1 MSTAAAT
8 TALRARITQGF
19 ELLRR
24 GRSDLARRLADELVA
39 AHPGHPDVLF
49 LQCEARLETGDPHGA
64 LQAVE
69 IAALAAPGAP
79 ALRLKQ
85 ADILLVLRRRSEA
98 RKVAAALAA
107 EPGADARTHWLV
119 GRVFARSDDPRG
131 AIPHF
136 EAALRAGIR
145 HPGLR
150 YDLAAAQFYSGDFE
164 AAETH
169 LDTALAQSPQAG
181 PAHYLRATL
190 RRQTKERNHVESL
203 RRVLADG
210 IADPAARAA
219 AHYALAKEL
228 EDLGDAADSFAHLRQ
243 GASTWRTTLNHDVA
257 GECAAM
263 DRIAA
268 VYGAD
273 AMRALSPGL
282 PGAGPI
288 FVVGMPRT
296 GTTLVERML
305 GRHPAVS
312 SAGELQDFGDLLGV
326 AARQRL
332 AAGAGSDVA
341 EASLSLDF
349 AALGRDYLA
358 GARDAAGGSAY
369 FIDKMPINFMYLGP
383 ILQALPDARIVHLV
397 RDPMDTCY
405 AVYKTLFHQAYPFS
419 YDLQEL
425 ADSYL
430 AYRRLMRHWH
440 AVLPGR
446 ILDVRYE
453 DLVTDTQ
460 VQARRL
466 LAGCGLDWQ
475 EGVIAPDA
483 NSTPASTASAAQ
495 VRQPVYAT
503 SVGKWRQFAAGLEP
517 LRARLRA
524 AGIIDPDGN
533 PVD

>member
-1 MSTAAAT
+1 MNAPAAA
-8 TALRARITQGF
+8 ALRARITQGF

-24 GRSDLARRLADELVA
+24 GRADLARQLGRDLAV

-49 LQCEARLETGDPHGA
+49 LLCEAHLEAGDTQAA
-64 LQAVE
+64 LQAIE
-69 IAALAAPGAP
+69 AAVAAAPRVP

-98 RKVAAALAA
+98 RSVAAALAA
-107 EPGADARTHWLV
+107 EPGTEARTHWLA

-136 EAALRAGIR
+136 EAALRSGLQ
-145 HPGLR
+145 HPALR
-150 YDLAAAQFYSGDFE
+150 YDLAAAQFYSGDFD
-164 AAETH
+164 AAESL
-169 LDTALAQSPQAG
+169 LDAALAQAPQAG

-190 RRQTKERNHVESL
+190 RRQTPERNHVESL
-203 RRVLADG
+203 RRVLAEG

-219 AHYALAKEL
+219 CHYALAKEL
-228 EDLGDAADSFAHLRQ
+228 EDLDDAEQSFAHLQQ
-243 GASTWRTTLNHDVA
+243 GASIWRSTLNHDAA
-257 GECAAM
+257 GECAAI

-268 VYGAD
+268 VYSAD
-273 AMRALSPGL
+273 AMRALSPGV

-305 GRHPAVS
+305 GRHAAVR
-312 SAGELQDFGDLLGV
+312 SAGELQDFGQLLGA
-326 AARQRL
+326 AARRCL
-332 AAGAGSDVA
+332 AAGAGSDAA
-341 EASLSLDF
+341 EASLKLDF

-358 GARDAAGGSAY
+358 GARDAAGGSRH
-369 FIDKMPINFMYLGP
+369 FIDKMPINFMYVGP
-383 ILQALPDARIVHLV
+383 ILQALPEARIVHLV

-419 YDLQEL
+419 YDLREL
-425 ADSYL
+425 ADYYL

-453 DLVTDTQ
+453 DLVTDTEA
-460 VQARRL
+460 QARRL
-466 LAGCGLDWQ
+466 LDGCGLDWH
-475 EGVIAPDA
+475 EDVIAPDA
-483 NSTPASTASAAQ
+483 NANPASTASAAQ

-503 SVGKWRQFAAGLEP
+503 SVNKWRQYAAGLEP
-517 LRARLRA
+517 LRARLQ
-524 AGIIDPDGN
+524 AGGIVDADGV